1 LPLSWYPQSRYN
13 GLMAGVS
20 RIAFVRSKLSTC
32 ALLILTAARV
42 NASGTDHGGA
52 SGSAPAKIV
61 IENHQNPNEQGKVLT
76 REEMQEEVLKTRDK
90 MDPKKTGDSPEATQK
105 SQAVLTAAA
114 GAIGGMSDEQVK
126 VLSPFFTSRT
136 VNVTANQ
143 VSAEKTG
150 FLAIPLPDDKRNVAI
165 SADQREVIDNQ
176 SKVDS
181 KSAAAIAAAFVAVTM
196 VPPPTNT
203 PNSNLGVQS
212 SGPQSQA
219 FGSAQSGAMSAGGL
233 SGGSSSSGSGDH
245 FDGDAINLA
254 KGAQNVLSLP
264 TSSSGGDLSSSP
276 LYNQAGSPEIQSALR
291 DIAFGDMTGKNG
303 SGGSS
308 KLLKLATTEG
318 FQDVL
323 SNTLGSDAQR
333 DFNLMTAGAAISDN
347 PNLPASGVALAK
359 AYIYNNLSSSKMIA
373 SSQVLGNLNAALPG
387 GGLGKLS
394 PETLRW
400 IALSGDLAFADAASL
415 PPEYAS
421 RQAQYRE
428 GFESL
433 RAWLKLLEESNA
445 LPLLD
450 ELRVP
455 ANPDLAARGWDESK
469 KKFASAHLKAKA
481 SLMANKKG
489 GRDARSIVK
498 QMNTLS
504 QWADGLADF
513 DVNSVSTWGRMS
525 AGRYRFPVL
534 WKRFDPLTLEQARF
548 YYGRLIYH
556 GSMPQF
562 YSGSL
567 KPISFLVGD
576 AQKWSAKIT
585 KEQQLRRNELA
596 RTKPGRGAAPKKNVA
611 FVKEN

>member
-1 LPLSWYPQSRYN
+1 MS
-13 GLMAGVS
+13 GVL
-20 RIAFVRSKLSTC
+20 RIALVWSKLSIC
-32 ALLILTAARV
+32 ALFV
-42 NASGTDHGGA
+42 FASGTGAAADSHGGRT
-52 SGSAPAKIV
+52 SGAPAQVEIR
-61 IENHQNPNEQGKVLT
+61 NEHGSNGGVKPGQQLT
-76 REEMQEEVLKTRDK
+76 VKEMQDRLTQARDRLNADSAASMGIAPQAVEQTKQAITKTVDEL
-90 MDPKKTGDSPEATQK
+90 PSSSPERQK
-105 SQAVLTAAA
+105 MLSSVLTAKDIKITNSQVTATNETA
-114 GAIGGMSDEQVK
+114 GILGFNGTEKSTSLTAISDEQKK
-126 VLSPFFTSRT
+126 VIAQTNARQDPATAAA
-136 VNVTANQ
+136 VTAALVAQ
-143 VSAEKTG
+143 SMSSGPAD
-150 FLAIPLPDDKRNVAI
+150 LP
-165 SADQREVIDNQ
+165 
-176 SKVDS
+176 
-181 KSAAAIAAAFVAVTM
+181 KSNA
-196 VPPPTNT
+196 
-203 PNSNLGVQS
+203 GVES

-219 FGSAQSGAMSAGGL
+219 FDNTQSKALGAGGL
-233 SGGSSSSGSGDH
+233 SGSSSTGPSDH
-245 FDGDAINLA
+245 FNPDAMNLA

-276 LYNQAGSPEIQSALR
+276 IYNQAGSPEIQSALR
-291 DIAFGDMTGKNG
+291 DIAFGDMTGKSG
-303 SGGSS
+303 SSGGS

-333 DFNLMTAGAAISDN
+333 DFNLMTAGAAISGN

-373 SSQVLGNLNAALPG
+373 SSQVLGSLNAALPG
-387 GGLGKLS
+387 GGLGKLA

-433 RAWLKLLEESNA
+433 KAWLKLLEESNA
-445 LPLLD
+445 LSLLD

-455 ANPDLAARGWDESK
+455 ADPDLASRGWDDAK
-469 KKFASAHLKAKA
+469 KKFAGAHRKAKA
-481 SLMANKKG
+481 SLLVNKKSG
-489 GRDARSIVK
+489 KDGKSIVK
-498 QMNTLS
+498 QLDTLAL
-504 QWADGLADF
+504 WAEGVSDF
-513 DVNSVSTWGRMS
+513 DVTSVSTWGRMS
-525 AGRYRFPVL
+525 SGRYRFPVL

-548 YYGRLIYH
+548 YYGRLMFY

-562 YSGSL
+562 YSGSQ
-567 KPISFLVGD
+567 KPVSFLVGD

-596 RTKPGRGAAPKKNVA
+596 RTKPGRPAAKKQNVA